1 MNEIAKTIVFVIVA
15 AAALGGSLL
24 AVHFGQSQLSVLQPE
39 DMLGK
44 PLFDDFDPLK
54 VTSLQIDKYNEATG
68 SVTHFKVAQ
77 VNGIWSVPSHSD
89 YPADAE
95 DQLAEAASSVMGLE
109 VIGVE
114 SKNPGDHGL
123 YGVIDPDPKTLK
135 PGTLGVGT
143 RVVMK
148 GKLEDKDNQSLVAL
162 IIGKEVEKRDG
173 LRYVRHVGQ
182 DPVYTVAVDPDK
194 LSTKF
199 DDWIEDDLLKLNTW
213 DIKQVQIH
221 DYSVDEL
228 QRTVQQRSDI
238 TLGYDDMGD
247 PKWTMIDD
255 EAFSD
260 GKWVSMKMAENEELD
275 TATLDLMKDALDD
288 LKIVDVRRKPAGLSS
303 DLKTN
308 EGFGQDDLTVTS
320 LMTKGFFVASLGGRV
335 QLVSNEGDVTCT
347 MKDGVEYVLRFGA
360 IAETPSAEKDGATS
374 QGSAGLNRYIFVM
387 AQFNP
392 NAIPKP
398 ELEPLPEKKTAPA
411 EEKPAE
417 EEPVEETPAEEE
429 PAEEKP
435 AEEKPAEE
443 EPAEEKPA
451 VEGPA
456 EDEPATDEAGNS
468 ASEGTTE
475 TAAEVTTDESAEDD
489 EPAMDDVQ
497 LAAEQE
503 RVETE
508 NRRKMD
514 EYEEKVA
521 KGKEQVEKLN
531 ARFADWYYIIPDE
544 VYQKIHLGRD
554 QIVREKKPAE
564 DPNHATPGN
573 GQEHGE
579 TPDAKGTL
587 DAFNR
592 LREQLPEGE

>member
-15 AAALGGSLL
+15 AAALGVALL

-54 VTSLQIDKYNEATG
+54 VTSLQIDKYDEATG

-77 VNGIWSVPSHSD
+77 LNGIWSIPSHSD

-148 GKLEDKDNQSLVAL
+148 GKREGKDNQSLVAL
-162 IIGKEVEKRDG
+162 IIGKEDEKRDG
-173 LRYVRHVGQ
+173 LRYVRRVGQ

-194 LSTKF
+194 LSTRF

-213 DIKQVQIH
+213 DIKQVQVH

-228 QRTVQQRSDI
+228 QQTVQQRSDI
-238 TLGYDDMGD
+238 TLDYHDLGD

-255 EAFSD
+255 KAFSD
-260 GKWVSMKMAENEELD
+260 GQWVSVEMAENEELD
-275 TATLDLMKDALDD
+275 TATLDQMKDAFDD
-288 LKIVDVRRKPAGLSS
+288 LKIVDVRRKPAGLSAG
-303 DLKTN
+303 LKTN
-308 EGFGQDDLTVTS
+308 EGFGEDNSTVAS

-335 QLVSNEGDVTCT
+335 QLVSNEGDVTCI

-360 IAETPSAEKDGATS
+360 IAETPSAEKDETTS
-374 QGSAGLNRYIFVM
+374 PGSAGLNRYIFVIT
-387 AQFNP
+387 QFNP
-392 NAIPKP
+392 DAIPKP

-411 EEKPAE
+411 EE
-417 EEPVEETPAEEE
+417 E

-435 AEEKPAEE
+435 A
-443 EPAEEKPA
+443 
-451 VEGPA
+451 
-456 EDEPATDEAGNS
+456 
-468 ASEGTTE
+468 
-475 TAAEVTTDESAEDD
+475 
-489 EPAMDDVQ
+489 
-497 LAAEQE
+497 
-503 RVETE
+503 
-508 NRRKMD
+508 
-514 EYEEKVA
+514 
-521 KGKEQVEKLN
+521 
-531 ARFADWYYIIPDE
+531 
-544 VYQKIHLGRD
+544 
-554 QIVREKKPAE
+554 
-564 DPNHATPGN
+564 
-573 GQEHGE
+573 
-579 TPDAKGTL
+579 
-587 DAFNR
+587 
-592 LREQLPEGE
+592 